1 VRVRR
6 ARFALF
12 EVSDEFDVRSLVSG
26 AAQVRTHVDA
36 LALLT
41 GRRERLTAEEF
52 AALTRVPAGLEVDAS
67 EIGVELARSLVARGL
82 LVGDAEPRLR
92 DRDAALLE
100 HGWNPYAAGYHFM
113 TQREGEDVREAPGR
127 EEWSQVDNAAMRE
140 WVERYGP
147 APAPFR
153 EPAPDAIALPR
164 VARSG
169 GVFGALAARRTTRR
183 FAVEEP
189 MRLEDLA
196 LVTAWVFGARAVAET
211 DLGVTV
217 KRTSPSGGAR
227 HAIEADAVVAHVDG
241 LAPGLYH
248 YDMRAH
254 ALALLR
260 ELEDAGA
267 LAQQFACG
275 QEFAGETHVS
285 FLLVARFDR
294 CYWKYRHTDKAY
306 GALLMEAGH
315 LSQTLYLVAAELGLG
330 AWVTAAINSREIE
343 TALSLDGADEGVLA
357 MVGCGPPSGEPS
369 PLDMPFRAL

>member
-12 EVSDEFDVRSLVSG
+12 ELSDEFDLGSLVRG
-26 AAQVRTHVDA
+26 AAQVETHVDA

-41 GRRERLTAEEF
+41 GKRERLSREEF
-52 AALTRVPAGLEVDAS
+52 EALRRVPASFEIDAEEIGLE
-67 EIGVELARSLVARGL
+67 LAQSLVARGL
-82 LVGDAEPRLR
+82 LVGDGALR
-92 DRDAALLE
+92 ERDDAMLD

-113 TQREGEDVREAPGR
+113 TQREGEDVRDAPGR

-147 APAPFR
+147 APPPFA
-153 EPAPDAIALPR
+153 EPVPDAVPLPA
-164 VARSG
+164 VSPSG
-169 GVFGALAARRTTRR
+169 GLFDALAARRTTRR
-183 FAVEEP
+183 FDLATP

-196 LVTAWVFGARAVAET
+196 VVTSWVFGARGVAET
-211 DLGVTV
+211 DLGQTV

-227 HAIEADAVVAHVDG
+227 HAIEAYAVVANVEG

-254 ALALLR
+254 ALACLR
-260 ELEDAGA
+260 ELAAAGA
-267 LAQQFACG
+267 VAQQFACG

-285 FLLVARFDR
+285 FILVARFDR

-315 LSQTLYLVAAELGLG
+315 LSQTLYLVATALGLG

-357 MVGCGPPSGEPS
+357 MIGCGPPSGEPS
-369 PLDMPFRAL
+369 PLDMPFRPLR